1 MPTRAEAGRS
11 DGTVDPLLLSVQEAR
26 KLHAQA
32 REATATGRTADAIAL
47 LNAALRTLPIASGN
61 LEVITVRTGVLGT
74 LAYAEAE
81 TGSVTNGLAH
91 LGTASDLI
99 GALPDSP
106 QRFYLLGH
114 IHNQHG
120 LILLRAGRTAECLS
134 TFDQAVPLLE
144 QAGDAAENAPE
155 LLAKVL
161 MNRGLAYIE
170 LGKPEP
176 AEEDMRRCLELAA
189 KHNLPRITAKARGN
203 LGEIAQLRGDI
214 PSALL
219 HFEDTERAFRN
230 LAPSLVPRTK
240 IDQARALLAA
250 GIADEAARHLD
261 EALPVLR
268 GLRLT
273 QDLAEAEIVRAAAAL
288 LQGELELAKQLA
300 GSAHRR
306 FVKRGSAPWA
316 EVASLTRMQA
326 ETVAALEN
334 QDSKASPAKAA
345 KLAER
350 LADVG
355 LPDESA
361 KATMLAVRLAL
372 RRGSTEAAEELLRR
386 VPPPRTIAPID
397 HKMLLRLCKAE
408 LSLAKGDHKRVLAEA
423 RAGLDELSRVRDRM
437 GGLDLLSGTAVHGIE
452 LGRLAVGLVLDGAR
466 TQRDARRLLGWQ
478 ERTRAQIY
486 RYEPLPV
493 IDDHELA
500 SRVTELRMVLR
511 TVQQARV
518 DRRPTAQLEQRS
530 TALQREV
537 TRLGWH
543 TSHWGKPRPVCTP
556 EEIIERLGERALVS
570 FAASRDT
577 LAAVV
582 VSGGRT
588 DLVRL
593 GSLRETLEIAKQL
606 HADLDALAPD
616 ELVAP
621 LAAAV
626 SDSARRRI
634 ARLDEVLA
642 PVAKLVDDRELVIV
656 PGGGLYQ
663 VPWGSLPSLRG
674 RAVSVAPSA
683 TAWVAAATRPPQT
696 TGEDVVLV
704 CGPGLP
710 ESVTE
715 LTRLRAI
722 YPKAVVL
729 EGEAATTSTVLSTM
743 DGAKLVHIAAHGTHE
758 PANALFS
765 RLELANGG
773 LLAHELAQ
781 LRKPPE
787 HVVLASCELALSHI
801 RPGDEALGFAGA
813 MLASGSRTVV
823 AAVCRV
829 GDRSSAETMTDYH
842 RWLAADDPAAD
853 LANTM
858 ADYHSRLAS
867 GTAPAVAL
875 AQATAADP
883 LRRPFICLGAG

>member
-1 MPTRAEAGRS
+1 VTPAA
-11 DGTVDPLLLSVQEAR
+11 DPEEL
-26 KLHAQA
+26 
-32 REATATGRTADAIAL
+32 ATAEDLLVRGVAASNVGRTAEATKL
-47 LNAALRTLPIASGN
+47 LRQALRALPVGSGGPDA
-61 LEVITVRTGVLGT
+61 LAVRIRILSALSYT
-74 LAYAEAE
+74 EAE
-81 TGSVTNGLAH
+81 TGSIADGQIH
-91 LGTASDLI
+91 LGTASDLV
-99 GALPDSP
+99 GALPDGP
-106 QRFYLLGH
+106 QRTTLRGR
-114 IHNQHG
+114 IHHQRA
-120 LILLRAGRTAECLS
+120 LMFLRSGQYTEAVEAY
-134 TFDQAVPLLE
+134 DQGIPLLE
-144 QAGDAAENAPE
+144 QSVSDPAGDPE
-155 LLAKVL
+155 LLTKSFL
-161 MNRGLAYIE
+161 NRGLAYIQLGLPEQAE
-170 LGKPEP
+170 LDMLQCISLATKYGEP
-176 AEEDMRRCLELAA
+176 RLL
-189 KHNLPRITAKARGN
+189 AKAKGN
-203 LGEIAQLRGDI
+203 LGEIAHLVGDI
-214 PSALL
+214 PSALAHL
-219 HFEDTERAFRN
+219 EEAERAFRQE
-230 LAPSLVPRTK
+230 APGVAARAK

-268 GLRLT
+268 GLRLA

-288 LQGELELAKQLA
+288 LQGELELAKDLA

-306 FVKRGSAPWA
+306 FVKRGSQPWA
-316 EVASLTRMQA
+316 EVAALTRMQA
-326 ETVAALEN
+326 ETIAALDN
-334 QDSKASPAKAA
+334 QESKASPARAA
-345 KLAER
+345 KLAGR
-350 LADVG
+350 LAEVG
-355 LPDESA
+355 LTDEAA

-372 RRGSTEAAEELLRR
+372 RRGATEAAEELLRQ
-386 VPPPRTIAPID
+386 VPPPRKIAPID

-408 LSLAKGDHKRVLAEA
+408 LSLAKGDHKRVFAEA

-437 GGLDLLSGTAVHGIE
+437 GGLDLLSGTAIHGLE
-452 LGRLAVGLVLDGAR
+452 LGRLAVSLVLESAR

-486 RYEPLPV
+486 RYEPQPA
-493 IDDHELA
+493 IEDPELA
-500 SRVTELRMVLR
+500 SRVAELRTVLR
-511 TVQQARV
+511 MVQQARL
-518 DRRPTAQLEQRS
+518 DRRSTTQLEQRS
-530 TALQREV
+530 AALQREV

-543 TSHWGKPRPVCTP
+543 TSHWGKPRPVCSP
-556 EEIIERLGERALVS
+556 EEIVERLGDRALVS
-570 FAASRDT
+570 FAGSGDI

-593 GSLRETLEIAKQL
+593 GPLQETLETAKQL

-626 SDSARRRI
+626 SASASRRI
-634 ARLDEVLA
+634 ARLDELLA
-642 PVAKLVDDRELVIV
+642 PVVERLGDREVVVV

-663 VPWGSLPSLRG
+663 VPWGSLPALRG

-683 TAWVAAATRPPQT
+683 TAWVAAATREVTP

-729 EGEAATTSTVLSTM
+729 EGEAATVSAVLSTM
-743 DGAKLVHIAAHGTHE
+743 DGASLVHIAAHGTHE

-765 RLELANGG
+765 RLELVDGG

-813 MLASGSRTVV
+813 MLANGSRTVV

-842 RWLAADDPAAD
+842 RWLAADSRAATD
-853 LANTM
+853 LADTM

-867 GTAPAVAL
+867 GTAPATAL